1 MADKGMK
8 TDRNQHFLKVSRA
21 DVDQLVTEIMQ
32 FKEFLPKVLNSDLV
46 GLYKK
51 LDHCEQELEVLEA
64 ENRKLRVELDQMKMH
79 HDSEIEA
86 MKKQNNSLLEDGER
100 YKEEKYVL
108 KCQLSEASQ
117 QMNDQSDY
125 CSCMGAAVCTLL
137 WRVSRQQESVTSLL
151 GGNKAEEFLQIT
163 SRTVE
168 SYFDSCAGGEEAKEN
183 SEEFQ
188 FVLALVGIITNMAA
202 AAQGREFLVTK
213 DSGRVLIDTF
223 MKVLGGSSAGKNV
236 KMRNLILMALYNVS
250 INMSGL
256 QYITKKRG
264 ILGNLMQTIQGES
277 DSELSLNAARLLQSI
292 VMEPNSLT
300 SEIFDSI
307 SLPVL
312 QNLARTAKGELRDTL
327 LEVMSDLQ
335 SYHTGF

>member
-151 GGNKAEEFLQIT
+151 GG
-163 SRTVE
+163 
-168 SYFDSCAGGEEAKEN
+168 
-183 SEEFQ
+183 
-188 FVLALVGIITNMAA
+188 
-202 AAQGREFLVTK
+202 
-213 DSGRVLIDTF
+213 
-223 MKVLGGSSAGKNV
+223 
-236 KMRNLILMALYNVS
+236 
-250 INMSGL
+250 
-256 QYITKKRG
+256 
-264 ILGNLMQTIQGES
+264 
-277 DSELSLNAARLLQSI
+277 
-292 VMEPNSLT
+292 
-300 SEIFDSI
+300 
-307 SLPVL
+307 
-312 QNLARTAKGELRDTL
+312 
-327 LEVMSDLQ
+327 
-335 SYHTGF
+335 

>member
-1 MADKGMK
+1 MAGKGTK

-163 SRTVE
+163 SRTIE

-264 ILGNLMQTIQGES
+264 ILGNLMQTIRGES

>member
-1 MADKGMK
+1 MAGKGTK

-163 SRTVE
+163 SRTIE

-202 AAQGREFLVTK
+202 ATQGREFLVTK

-250 INMSGL
+250 INMLGL

-264 ILGNLMQTIQGES
+264 ILGNLMQTIRGES

-335 SYHTGF
+335 SYHNGY

>member
-1 MADKGMK
+1 MK

-163 SRTVE
+163 SRTIE

-250 INMSGL
+250 INISGL

-264 ILGNLMQTIQGES
+264 ILGNLMQTIRGES

-312 QNLARTAKGELRDTL
+312 QNLARTAKGE
-327 LEVMSDLQ
+327 VSA
-335 SYHTGF
+335 

>member
-1 MADKGMK
+1 MK

-163 SRTVE
+163 SRTIE

-250 INMSGL
+250 INISGL

-264 ILGNLMQTIQGES
+264 ILGNLMQTIRGES

>member
-1 MADKGMK
+1 MK

-163 SRTVE
+163 SRTIE